1 MFFIHFKAVPLPHF
15 FCLAFP
21 LPNICLNPT
30 GKSLFLCSS
39 TYFALYHIITQ
50 THIVTPLQFP
60 HCSTKVRLYSFLYHV
75 LIIQKY
81 YRNSSEFPSR
91 APIHPF

>member
-39 TYFALYHIITQ
+39 TYFALYHIITH
-50 THIVTPLQFP
+50 THIVTPL
-60 HCSTKVRLYSFLYHV
+60 
-75 LIIQKY
+75 
-81 YRNSSEFPSR
+81 
-91 APIHPF
+91 